1 MQKPTTIFLVGI
13 ASAGL
18 LWTAGALNTL
28 RLTRH
33 EAVLEI
39 QCKES
44 TKPPDKVGFVPDCDW
59 KTLAGNSASSIGIDP
74 DVAAAFTP
82 VGIQAD
88 IVKAHQAV
96 AASEAWPIPAALAL
110 LGIGAT
116 PWLWYFLLRRIAE
129 LGSAIGGKPP
139 I

>member
-1 MQKPTTIFLVGI
+1 MQKPTRIFIIGLV
-13 ASAGL
+13 SAGL
-18 LWTAGALNTL
+18 VWTAGTLNTR

-33 EAVLEI
+33 EAALEI
-39 QCKES
+39 QCKQS
-44 TKPPDKVGFVPDCDW
+44 TKPPFGFVPDCDW
-59 KTLAGNSASSIGIDP
+59 KTLVSDSAPSTGIDP
-74 DVAAAFTP
+74 DIAAAFAP

-96 AASEAWPIPAALAL
+96 AASEAWPIPAALVL

-129 LGSAIGGKPP
+129 LRSAMGGKPP